1 MGWCL
6 RGVTLR
12 RSTIRSQV
20 TLRANCSR
28 RSIRSIAR
36 LRKPRRPNANYEAA
50 GGGAL
55 RQVNADV
62 KNFHEMS
69 RQRAATMAIGKPMRG
84 LIVLGILA
92 VAASGTARA
101 DVYTV
106 ASRQVADEKA
116 VFATV
121 ESISVV
127 PARSRIGG
135 TVVELNVR
143 EGDPVT
149 RGQVIATIGD
159 EKLVLQMKSLDA
171 QIDALHAQSDQAQ
184 VDFDRIQGLVDRGI
198 MPRVKLDEA
207 RTALNV
213 AENGLRARTA
223 ERAVVQQQQTEGQVL
238 APQDGRVLKR
248 LVTVGSVVL
257 PGDPLVTVAQQ
268 NFKLRLRIPEEHAR
282 FLKAGDRIRLD
293 GGEFGEH
300 TAKWGVIDLV
310 YPQIEEGRV
319 IADATVEGLGEY
331 FVGDRLRVWI
341 SGGMRTAFVV
351 PSSFVTTRFGID
363 YVHIRRGDQTIDV
376 PVQRGREL
384 PSPELPNGLEILSG
398 IRVGDQLV
406 QP

>member
-1 MGWCL
+1 M
-6 RGVTLR
+6 
-12 RSTIRSQV
+12 ST
-20 TLRANCSR
+20 
-28 RSIRSIAR
+28 
-36 LRKPRRPNANYEAA
+36 
-50 GGGAL
+50 
-55 RQVNADV
+55 
-62 KNFHEMS
+62 
-69 RQRAATMAIGKPMRG
+69 PMRR
-84 LIVLGILA
+84 LIVLSLVA
-92 VAASGTARA
+92 VAAAGAA
-101 DVYTV
+101 PAGAEVLTV
-106 ASRQVADEKA
+106 ASRSVADEKA

-135 TVVELNVR
+135 TVVQLNVR

-149 RGQVIATIGD
+149 RGQVIASIGD

-184 VDFDRIQGLVDRGI
+184 IDFTRTEGLVDRGI
-198 MPRVKLDEA
+198 LPRVKLDET

-223 ERAVVQQQQTEGQVL
+223 ERAVVQQQLNEGQVL
-238 APQDGRVLKR
+238 APADGRVLKK
-248 LVTVGSVVL
+248 LVAVGSVML
-257 PGDPLVTVAQQ
+257 PGDALVTIAQQ
-268 NFKLRLRIPEEHAR
+268 NFKLRLRVPERHAR
-282 FLKAGDRIRLD
+282 FLKAGDKVRVD
-293 GGEFGEH
+293 GAEFGEQ
-300 TAKWGVIDLV
+300 ASKSGVIELV

-341 SGGMRTAFVV
+341 SGGMRTAFVI
-351 PSSFVTTRFGID
+351 PSSYVTTRFGID
-363 YVHIRRGDQTIDV
+363 YVKLRQVDRVVET
-376 PVQRGREL
+376 PVQRGRDL